1 MTDDDSIKVGDF
13 GVSRQIDS
21 TINVTTHQGTF
32 QYMSPEVRAHIEYSY
47 NTDCWSLGCVFYEL
61 ITLVRFYRAERI
73 ETDDVIQT
81 EIRDLNTLDLFKK
94 ILSMMLLVNKDE
106 RERQRELFN
115 YNNIFLALELEI
127 ICA

>member
-73 ETDDVIQT
+73 ETDDVIQR

-106 RERQRELFN
+106 RAKSEKLFLITIPYIDKELVCK
-115 YNNIFLALELEI
+115 I
-127 ICA
+127 I